1 MPFVVPEGGPDMQ
14 NRLSDSQGC
23 VDTCVSV
30 IPALQRAAQEIRSDC
45 WKERHSESE
54 RHDELGIRRN
64 RIQINDERAPEE
76 THADKGGKRKREPLT
91 VESAES
97 DRNQATGRE
106 EHPKRRNSA
115 KSPNLWLGGSELY

>member
-54 RHDELGIRRN
+54 RH
-64 RIQINDERAPEE
+64 DERAPEE